1 MKNQNYHYIAQLE
14 NGLYWAGMNTFTD
27 QIRKAQMYNSTAKA
41 IEAVE
46 YAIKRNRA
54 FITTLTYR
62 LLKVEIHVLE
72 SDDWQTVDC

>member
-41 IEAVE
+41 VEAVE
-46 YAIKRNRA
+46 CAIKRNRA
-54 FITTLTYR
+54 FITTPTYR

-72 SDDWQTVDC
+72 SCDWQIADC